1 MKTKLVI
8 TATFFAFAMTA
19 SAQVQL
25 LYMDNGRNV
34 IDRNKKLYWMDGD
47 DDPCYDIL
55 NYKKAGTK
63 ETFTLRSKENKSDT
77 YSVVINLTDKGVPK
91 DIALTSKQ
99 YGKTTSA
106 VKTTSGDAREDA
118 RVKKYFNELAG
129 NPTEVDPSE
138 MASDPKSAISNVKEG
153 GAANATEKVKDV
165 AKGAVNKVKGLFK
178 KKK

>member
-1 MKTKLVI
+1 M
-8 TATFFAFAMTA
+8 
-19 SAQVQL
+19 
-25 LYMDNGRNV
+25 
-34 IDRNKKLYWMDGD
+34 
-47 DDPCYDIL
+47 
-55 NYKKAGTK
+55 
-63 ETFTLRSKENKSDT
+63 
-77 YSVVINLTDKGVPK
+77 INLTDKGVPK

-118 RVKKYFNELAG
+118 RVKKYFNGLAD